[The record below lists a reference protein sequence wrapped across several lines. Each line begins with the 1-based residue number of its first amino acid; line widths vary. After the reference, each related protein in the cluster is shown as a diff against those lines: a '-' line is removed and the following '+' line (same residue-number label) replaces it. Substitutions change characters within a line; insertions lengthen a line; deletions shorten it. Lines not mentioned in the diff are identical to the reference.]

1 MNINGLIKPAL
12 LVLAGLAITV
22 GAPGEADAQKKVKWK
37 MQSAFGG
44 KLAHLGP
51 SGIRFVDKVD
61 TMSKGKFKIK
71 FFEPGALVPALE
83 CFDSVSKGSIE
94 SCWTSP
100 GYHAGRYPGLAFATT
115 VPFGPGLGEYMAWK
129 WFGGGNEIRDKI
141 YDKHDLIGKD
151 GFAIG
156 PETSGWFKFEV
167 TDLEQMKGL
176 KMRFFGL
183 GGRALAKIGVSVQ
196 LLAGG
201 DIYPA
206 LERGVIQAAEFS
218 MPTIDIGYGFYQ
230 IAKHNYFPGWH
241 QQVSVGEFLVNKTKF
256 NALDESYQAMID
268 AALNEQLIFTYAESE
283 AQNPAA
289 LIEMSEKHGVTRHRW
304 RDDQLAVFE
313 KAWNE
318 VLAEE
323 SATDPTFKEFAD
335 SYTSF
340 RAKYKPW
347 GDAQKL
353 KDTYLD

>member
-1 MNINGLIKPAL
+1 MKINEFIKPAL
-12 LVLAGLAITV
+12 LVLAGLAVTM
-22 GAPGEADAQKKVKWK
+22 GAPGNADAQKKVKWK

-51 SGIRFVDKVD
+51 SGIRFVDRVD

-141 YDKHDLIGKD
+141 YAKHDLIGKD

-167 TDLEQMKGL
+167 KDLEQMKGL

-230 IAKHNYFPGWH
+230 IAKNNYFPGWH
-241 QQVSVGEFLVNKTKF
+241 QQSSVSEFLMNKTKF
-256 NALDESYQAMID
+256 EALPEAYQEMIRSASYTQVIYTHAAADSQQFGAMKIM
-268 AALNEQLIFTYAESE
+268 Q
-283 AQNPAA
+283 
-289 LIEMSEKHGVTRHRW
+289 EKHGVKIHRW
-304 RDDQLAVFE
+304 KDEQLAVFE
-313 KAWNE
+313 KAWRE
-318 VLAEE
+318 VVAEE
-323 SATDPTFKEFAD
+323 SAKDALFKEFAD
-335 SYTSF
+335 SYYAF
-340 RAKYKPW
+340 RNGFKLW
-347 GDAQKL
+347 GDAQLMKA
-353 KDTYLD
+353 TYLD